1 MNVFTG
7 LKGKTA
13 LVTGAS
19 RGIGK
24 ATALSLAKNGC
35 NVIINYVH
43 KKDDANEVAD
53 EIIQTGQDALVI
65 QADVSK
71 IEDIERLQAQTMEC
85 FDGIDILVN
94 NAGIHQHLKS
104 WEMTPGDWK
113 RVIDVNLTGVFLV
126 CRAFV
131 PDFIKK
137 RNGRIINISSVIAHK
152 GTDHECHYASSKSGI
167 LGLTRSLAL
176 ELAPYNITV
185 NAIAP
190 GYIDTDMTSFSTK
203 KERLDTLKIVPLGRI
218 GNPAEIASAVCFL
231 ASDLA
236 DYITGETLN
245 INGGLYC

>member
-1 MNVFTG
+1 MFPG
-7 LKGKTA
+7 LEGKTA

-24 ATALSLAKNGC
+24 ATAIFLAKNGC
-35 NVIINYVH
+35 NVIINYAH
-43 KKDDANEVAD
+43 KKDRANEVAD
-53 EIIQTGQDALVI
+53 EIVQIGKDALVI

-71 IEDIERLQAQTMEC
+71 IEDIERSRMQIMEC
-85 FDGIDILVN
+85 FKGVDILVN

-104 WEMTPGDWK
+104 WEMTPKDWK
-113 RVIDVNLTGVFLV
+113 RIIEVNLTGVFLCCHV
-126 CRAFV
+126 FV

-176 ELAPYNITV
+176 ELAPHNITV

-190 GYIDTDMTSFSTK
+190 GYIDTDMTSFSTEK
-203 KERLDTLKIVPLGRI
+203 QRLETLSEIPLGRI
-218 GNPAEIASAVCFL
+218 GTPDEIAAAICFL

-236 DYITGETLN
+236 SYITGETLN
-245 INGGLYC
+245 INGGLYF

>member
-1 MNVFTG
+1 MFPG
-7 LKGKTA
+7 LEGKTA

-24 ATALSLAKNGC
+24 ATAIFLAQNGC

-43 KKDDANEVAD
+43 EQKKAKDVAD
-53 EIIQTGQDALVI
+53 EIVQMGQGALVI

-71 IEDIERLQAQTMEC
+71 IKDIERLRAQIMKH
-85 FDGIDILVN
+85 FGGIDILVN

-104 WEMTPGDWK
+104 WEMTPKDWK
-113 RVIDVNLTGVFLV
+113 RIIEVNLTGVFLC
-126 CRAFV
+126 CRVFL

-152 GTDHECHYASSKSGI
+152 GTNHECHYAASKSGI

-190 GYIDTDMTSFSTK
+190 GYIDTDMTSFSTE
-203 KERLDTLKIVPLGRI
+203 KERLDTLGVIPLGRI
-218 GNPAEIASAVCFL
+218 GTPDEIAAAICFL
-231 ASDLA
+231 ASDFA
-236 DYITGETLN
+236 GYITGETLN
-245 INGGLYC
+245 INGGLYF

>member
-1 MNVFTG
+1 MFPG
-7 LKGKTA
+7 LDGKTA

-24 ATALSLAKNGC
+24 ATAIFLAKNGC

-43 KKDDANEVAD
+43 EREKAKEVAH
-53 EIIQTGQDALVI
+53 EIVQMGQDALVI

-71 IEDIERLQAQTMEC
+71 IRDIQRLQAQIMER
-85 FDGIDILVN
+85 FGGISILVN
-94 NAGIHQHLKS
+94 NAGIHHHVKS
-104 WEMTPGDWK
+104 WEMTPEDWK
-113 RVIDVNLTGVFLV
+113 RIIEVNLTGVFLC
-126 CRAFV
+126 CRAFLS
-131 PDFIKK
+131 DFIKK

-190 GYIDTDMTSFSTK
+190 GYIETDMTSFSTE
-203 KERLDTLKIVPLGRI
+203 KERLDTQGVIPLGRI
-218 GNPAEIASAVCFL
+218 GTPDEIAAAICFL
-231 ASDLA
+231 ASDLGG
-236 DYITGETLN
+236 YITGETLN
-245 INGGLYC
+245 INGGLYF

>member
-1 MNVFTG
+1 MFTG
-7 LKGKTA
+7 LSRKTA

-24 ATALSLAKNGC
+24 ATAISLAKNGC
-35 NVIINYVH
+35 DVIINYIH
-43 KKDDANEVAD
+43 NKDRAIEVAD
-53 EIIQTGQDALVI
+53 EIVQMGQDALMI

-71 IEDIERLQAQTMEC
+71 IEDIERLQAQIMEC

-104 WEMTPGDWK
+104 WEITPEDWR
-113 RVIDVNLTGVFLV
+113 RVIEINLTGAFLC
-126 CRAFV
+126 CRAFI

-137 RNGRIINISSVIAHK
+137 RCGRIINISSVIAHK

-176 ELAPYNITV
+176 EVAPYNITV

-203 KERLDTLKIVPLGRI
+203 KEKVDTLQVIPLGRI
-218 GNPAEIASAVCFL
+218 GAPEEIASAVCFL

-236 DYITGETLN
+236 GYITGETLN
-245 INGGLYC
+245 INGGLYF